1 MFFPRVSL
9 FLLFF
14 IIFSINSFSS
24 PRENWNYG
32 KKGKEIKHHT
42 ENIRVRDLT
51 KKVKTRPTI
60 KLLIVKKKKYIS
72 LELLEIDIK

>member
-32 KKGKEIKHHT
+32 KKGKEIKFWR
-42 ENIRVRDLT
+42 NIQINPPTGRSKVVRF
-51 KKVKTRPTI
+51 VSKTNSQRKPN
-60 KLLIVKKKKYIS
+60 KYAGRTLVNS
-72 LELLEIDIK
+72 M